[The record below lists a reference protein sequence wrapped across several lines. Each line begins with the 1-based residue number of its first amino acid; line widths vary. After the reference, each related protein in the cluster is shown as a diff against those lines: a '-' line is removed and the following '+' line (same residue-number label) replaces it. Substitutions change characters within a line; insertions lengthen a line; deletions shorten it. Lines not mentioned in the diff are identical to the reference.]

1 MGGKGRAIWKEGREG
16 TLWCGGQLR
25 KQGEKRQ
32 GMGASQHA
40 ARKSLV
46 GREPTTSTYPYPYG
60 LPFISPP

>member
-1 MGGKGRAIWKEGREG
+1 MGGKGGAILKEGRAG

-46 GREPTTSTYPYPYG
+46 GR
-60 LPFISPP
+60 

>member
-1 MGGKGRAIWKEGREG
+1 MGEKGRLFGRREGRG

-46 GREPTTSTYPYPYG
+46 GR
-60 LPFISPP
+60 